1 MRKLYERIKGK
12 IRVEI
17 CGAFP
22 EAVLNACALQA
33 LLFWDMESVNAY
45 TIRMSVY
52 EKDLPELKAVAEKSM
67 CELKV
72 ISASGGTRN
81 RGFLKRRMWLFL
93 SAALIMAML
102 LFSSLF
108 VWEIEI
114 RGCEELSTG
123 QVLRALSE
131 CGVKRGT
138 FWPGL
143 STDLVRSRMLTEL
156 PELAWM
162 TVNVSG
168 SRALVLVSERQEKPE
183 IYVES
188 QCADIV
194 AGKTGIITRMSV
206 LNGKP
211 LVSRG
216 QSVLEG
222 ETLVSGVMDS
232 ITNPPRLVRAEG
244 EIIADTWYEICAVS
258 PLESQ
263 QKTEERSRRVRF
275 AVKFGENR
283 INLYFGSGKHIDE
296 CDKIINEYNLGIQ
309 GLFALPVSIVREE
322 LIRWEK
328 DQGSSADEQ
337 ALKERLYQSL
347 QESIDGEIV
356 SHSFSVSE
364 REGLMYVT
372 LLAHCRENIAVI
384 QELDETKTEISV
396 SGLKG
401 TNP

>member
-22 EAVLNACALQA
+22 EAVLNACALHA
-33 LLFWDMESVNAY
+33 LLFWDMESVNEY

-52 EKDLPELKAVAEKSM
+52 EKELPELRALAEKSM

-72 ISASGGTRN
+72 LSASGGSRN
-81 RGFLKRRMWLFL
+81 KGFVKRRMWLFL
-93 SAALIMAML
+93 SAALIAALL

-108 VWEIEI
+108 IWEIEI

-131 CGVKRGT
+131 CGVERGA

-143 STDLVRSRMLTEL
+143 STDLVRSRMLTKL

-188 QCADIV
+188 QNADII

-222 ETLVSGVMDS
+222 EILISGVMDS
-232 ITNPPRLVRAEG
+232 ITNPPRLVRADG
-244 EIIADTWYEICAVS
+244 EIIADTWYELCAVC
-258 PLESQ
+258 PLESRC
-263 QKTEERSRRVRF
+263 KTEERGRHVRF
-275 AVKFGENR
+275 AIKFGENR

-296 CDKIINEYNLGIQ
+296 CDKIINEYNLGIK

-328 DQGSSADEQ
+328 SEESGVSEQ
-337 ALKERLYQSL
+337 ALKERLYRAL
-347 QESIDGEIV
+347 QESIDGEII

-364 REGLMYVT
+364 GEGLVYVT
-372 LLAHCRENIAVI
+372 LRAHCQEDIAVL
-384 QELDETKTEISV
+384 QELDDTKTEISV

-401 TNP
+401 TGP